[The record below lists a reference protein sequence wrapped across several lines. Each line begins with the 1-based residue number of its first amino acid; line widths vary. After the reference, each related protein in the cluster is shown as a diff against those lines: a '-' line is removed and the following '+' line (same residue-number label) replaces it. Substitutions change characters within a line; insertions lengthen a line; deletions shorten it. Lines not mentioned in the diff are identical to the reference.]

1 MRQALVRYI
10 AVILLVVML
19 VGLCACANQFANFN
33 DGMTEEDYKYDPEAV
48 REWQHDSNERWTK
61 IVLIGGSILMIA
73 AGVFRLI
80 VPQGG
85 WWLAHGWK
93 YRDAEPSK
101 LSLALA
107 QVAGGVAIVVGAIVL
122 IAAIAILC

>member
-1 MRQALVRYI
+1 MKQTATRLI
-10 AVILLVVML
+10 LILLVATML
-19 VGLCACANQFANFN
+19 LGLCACANQFANFN

-107 QVAGGVAIVVGAIVL
+107 QVAGGVAIVVGAIML
-122 IAAIAILC
+122 IVALAI

>member
-1 MRQALVRYI
+1 MMKRMGLRYI
-10 AVILLVVML
+10 LILFVAIML
-19 VGLCACANQFANFN
+19 IALCGCADQFANFN

-61 IVLIGGSILMIA
+61 IVLIGGSIIMIA
-73 AGVFRLI
+73 VGVFRLI

-122 IAAIAILC
+122 IVALAI

>member
-1 MRQALVRYI
+1 MMKQTATRLI
-10 AVILLVVML
+10 LILLVATML
-19 VGLCACANQFANFN
+19 LGLCACANQFANFN

-107 QVAGGVAIVVGAIVL
+107 QVAGGVAIVVGAIML
-122 IAAIAILC
+122 IVALAI